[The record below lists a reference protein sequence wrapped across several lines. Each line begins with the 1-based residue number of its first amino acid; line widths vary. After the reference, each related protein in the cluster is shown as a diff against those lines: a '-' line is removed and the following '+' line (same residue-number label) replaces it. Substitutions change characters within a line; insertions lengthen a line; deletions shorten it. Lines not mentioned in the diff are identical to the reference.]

1 MFIYEHYY
9 QEGRPY
15 HPQSQGQIEVLNK
28 RVKTTLAHFL
38 QRYHQSIQCDV
49 WPLILNEVASHINNT
64 WHHTIRNTPI
74 NVFMGR

>member
-38 QRYHQSIQCDV
+38 QRY
-49 WPLILNEVASHINNT
+49 
-64 WHHTIRNTPI
+64 TIKAFSVMSGP
-74 NVFMGR
+74 